1 MDKTARL
8 AHYAMILVGA
18 VALLALL
25 HYASDILAPIALALV
40 AGVVLSPLSDFWE
53 DRGFAPLWGA
63 LLGLVLT
70 LAFVASLILVFQ
82 PIVAQLV
89 EQAPKVWSDMREV
102 VGGLRGLLRGLSEV
116 SNEVASA
123 IAPEANA
130 APAAGTGE
138 EAMPLPTVTDAL
150 LAAPAVLAQIL
161 VFAGTLFFF
170 LLTRAEIY
178 GWTSLRLSQHGERAA
193 FAHRLRRAER
203 NVSRYFLTITLINAA
218 LGVITALMLRLIGL
232 EDAMIWG
239 AVAFLV
245 NFVLYLGPAVF
256 VVVLVFVGVA
266 QFDGL
271 HSIAPAA
278 CFVILNATEGQFIT
292 PALVGRNMAIN
303 PLLVFLSLVFGLW
316 LWGPIGGIVAIPLL
330 LWVLVLNGAM
340 AESVER
346 SVEIEPA

>member
-1 MDKTARL
+1 
-8 AHYAMILVGA
+8 MILVGA

-130 APAAGTGE
+130 APAAGSGE

-203 NVSRYFLTITLINAA
+203 NVSRYFLT
-218 LGVITALMLRLIGL
+218 ITALMLRLIGL

-316 LWGPIGGIVAIPLL
+316 RWGAIGGIVAIPLL

-340 AESVER
+340 AESVGR

>member
-130 APAAGTGE
+130 APAAGSGE